1 MSLGTSS
8 AKDFNPT
15 KIPLKRGI
23 FDTVSRLEGRRGR
36 LLRVELTDNT
46 TVDEAFEAAEGEAV
60 ADGVQ
65 VQILNEH

>member
-1 MSLGTSS
+1 M
-8 AKDFNPT
+8 
-15 KIPLKRGI
+15 
-23 FDTVSRLEGRRGR
+23 SRLEGRRGR